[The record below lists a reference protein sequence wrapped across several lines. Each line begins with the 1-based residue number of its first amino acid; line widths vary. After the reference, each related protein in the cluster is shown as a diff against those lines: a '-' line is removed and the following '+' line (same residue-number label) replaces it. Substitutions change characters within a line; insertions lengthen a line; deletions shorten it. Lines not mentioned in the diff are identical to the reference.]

1 MITRV
6 ILCGGSWRWA
16 FALLSIW
23 ITGFDLIAGTTRE
36 IDGETWEITELAH
49 ERFKD
54 ARWRDRWQLEG
65 NATLEA
71 NGGRLSIVTSEQPG
85 LEPAATLWWTE
96 VLPADVLIEFT
107 AGVDGPAEN
116 NAANLNLILH
126 AREVDGPYRF
136 GRSGRYPEYQA
147 IPNYIVTL
155 TGGFQEGWSRVRR
168 NPGFVQLS
176 EERSTRSEV
185 GRIYRIRLLMAGG
198 RLRYWI
204 DGRLVHDVR
213 DSAPLAGGHFA
224 LRTWRSRTWW
234 SDIFIARVRLPS
246 GMRRDSK

>member
-1 MITRV
+1 MIMRV
-6 ILCGGSWRWA
+6 ALGRNGSRCALALLMIGMTGRVA
-16 FALLSIW
+16 FA
-23 ITGFDLIAGTTRE
+23 GATRD
-36 IDGETWEITELAH
+36 IDGETWEVTELAH
-49 ERFKD
+49 ERFEND
-54 ARWRDRWQLEG
+54 RWRERWKLEG
-65 NATLEA
+65 NATLKVNE
-71 NGGRLSIVTSEQPG
+71 GRLAIVTSEQAG
-85 LEPAATLWWTE
+85 QEPAATLWWAET
-96 VLPADVLIEFT
+96 LPFDVLIELT
-107 AGVDGPAEN
+107 AGVDEPGEN

-185 GRIYRIRLLMAGG
+185 GRTYRIRLLLTGG
-198 RLRYWI
+198 RLRYWL
-204 DGRLVHDVR
+204 DGRLIHDVR
-213 DSAPLAGGHFA
+213 DPNPLAGGHFA

-234 SDIFIARVRLPS
+234 SDIFIARVHQPS
-246 GMRRDSK
+246 ATHRARE